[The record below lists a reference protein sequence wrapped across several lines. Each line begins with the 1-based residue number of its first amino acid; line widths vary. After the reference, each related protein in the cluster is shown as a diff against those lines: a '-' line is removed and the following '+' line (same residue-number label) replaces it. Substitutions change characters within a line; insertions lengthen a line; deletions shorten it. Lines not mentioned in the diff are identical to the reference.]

1 MNEPTKPDSDVD
13 DVDQSVAG
21 GSIVVGPDGSSGA
34 AEPPFVAL
42 ELAEALKAPLV
53 IARSWSNDTAPK
65 APEEEFGYVSS
76 FVEITAVVDSELRAD
91 ARAAVEAHP
100 SVVTEYRVALGQ
112 LAEMLIRT
120 AARARTTRSAGQDLR
135 LWRVPHADRIIV

>member
-1 MNEPTKPDSDVD
+1 MNEPTNPDSDVD
-13 DVDQSVAG
+13 DVDQSVTD
-21 GSIVVGPDGSSGA
+21 GSIVVGPGGSSGA
-34 AEPPFVAL
+34 AEALFVAL
-42 ELAEALKAPLV
+42 ELAEAL
-53 IARSWSNDTAPK
+53 K

-91 ARAAVEAHP
+91 ARAAAEAHP
-100 SVVTEYRVALGQ
+100 SVVTKYRVALGQ

-135 LWRVPHADRIIV
+135 LWRAPHADRIMV